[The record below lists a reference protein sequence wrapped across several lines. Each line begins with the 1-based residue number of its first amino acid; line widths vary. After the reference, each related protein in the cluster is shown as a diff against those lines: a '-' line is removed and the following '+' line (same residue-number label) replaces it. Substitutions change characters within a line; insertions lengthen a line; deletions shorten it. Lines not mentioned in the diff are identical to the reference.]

1 MTPTANWPSI
11 TTQNWT
17 LSRGPNLGDHRAM
30 TTTAQS
36 HTTTVHR
43 SHFDGQV
50 LTPGTGGYDSARSV
64 WNAMID
70 HRPKLIVRCA
80 SVGDVVTAVRTARER
95 DLEIGVRCGGHNI
108 AGFAV
113 PDGGLMIDLTR
124 LGRVTVDPVTRRA
137 RVQGGALLV
146 ALARATQPF
155 GLATTA
161 GNVSHTGVGGLTLG
175 GGMGWLARQYG
186 LTCDNVLSYTVVTA
200 DGDVVRA
207 SADEHPD
214 LFWGL
219 RGGGGNF
226 GIVVEFEFRL
236 HPVGTR
242 ALVVELTFP
251 LDRAAA
257 ALRGWRD
264 LAEQAAHQATPTA
277 EISGGTVTLG
287 YVWVGDP
294 EGGRAMLPALR
305 SVGVPDREV
314 VRELSYTELQ
324 TRDDSIEGHAYR
336 RYWKGHYLPELSD
349 GAIGAVVDRDPADAT
364 LPGASLQAYG
374 GAIADAD
381 HDATAFSHR
390 HRRFEY
396 VAAVKWSDPGQD
408 SLRMGAARQA
418 AAKLDPFA
426 VGAYVNALSDEG
438 AWGVRRA
445 YSEAKRAR
453 LTAVKDAYDPDNV
466 FHLNHNIAPTGH

>member
-1 MTPTANWPSI
+1 MTA
-11 TTQNWT
+11 
-17 LSRGPNLGDHRAM
+17 
-30 TTTAQS
+30 TAQLPL
-36 HTTTVHR
+36 VR
-43 SHFDGQV
+43 PSHFDGQI
-50 LTPGTGGYDSARSV
+50 LTPGTRGFDSARSV

-70 HRPKLIVRCA
+70 HRPKLIARCA
-80 SVGDVVTAVRTARER
+80 SVDDVVTAVRTAREC

-108 AGFAV
+108 AGLAV
-113 PDGGLMIDLTR
+113 PDGGLMIDLTA
-124 LGRVTVDPVTRRA
+124 LGRVAVDPAARRA
-137 RVQGGALLV
+137 RVQGGAMLG
-146 ALARATQPF
+146 ALDRATQPF

-161 GNVSHTGVGGLTLG
+161 GNVSHTGVGGLALG
-175 GGMGWLARQYG
+175 GGMGWLARWQG
-186 LTCDNVLSYTVVTA
+186 LTCDNVVSCTVVTA
-200 DGDVVRA
+200 DGNVVRA

-257 ALRGWRD
+257 AMRDWREV
-264 LAEQAAHQATPTA
+264 AEEAPRQATLTA
-277 EISGGTVTLG
+277 EISGDTVTLG

-294 EGGRAMLPALR
+294 EGGRALLPALR
-305 SVGVPDREV
+305 SVGVPDSEV

-336 RYWKGHYLPELSD
+336 RYWKGHYLPGLSD
-349 GAIGAVVDRDPADAT
+349 GAIEAVVDRDPADAT
-364 LPGASLQAYG
+364 LPGVSLQAYG
-374 GAIADAD
+374 GAIAEVDD
-381 HDATAFSHR
+381 DATAFSHR
-390 HRRFEY
+390 RARFEY
-396 VAAVKWSDPGQD
+396 VAAVKWSDPGED
-408 SLRMGAARQA
+408 SPRMGAARRS

-438 AWGVRRA
+438 ASGVRRA
-445 YSEAKRAR
+445 YSAAKRAR
-453 LTAVKDAYDPDNV
+453 LTAVKDAYDPDNA